1 MKKSKYVEV
10 SVNASITIQSDAFPD
25 AVKLNVIKKLNE
37 FLNPSIGFM
46 GEGWPI
52 GRSVY
57 LSEIQEVIQSVE
69 GVNFVTSLDLI
80 SEKGCR
86 GINGSTSISHDYKIS
101 SGEHR
106 VEIVKTRLARAR
118 GEINL

>member
-1 MKKSKYVEV
+1 MDPSKYVKI
-10 SVNASITIQSDAFPD
+10 SVKTSIKIQPDFFPD
-25 AVKLNVIKKLNE
+25 DVKLKVRKKLNE
-37 FLNPSIGFM
+37 FLNPSMGFM
-46 GEGWPI
+46 GEGWPR

-57 LSEIQEVIQSVE
+57 LSEIQEVILNVE

-86 GINGSTSISHDYKIS
+86 EINGSISISYDCKII

-106 VEIVKTRLARAR
+106 VEIVNT
-118 GEINL
+118 N